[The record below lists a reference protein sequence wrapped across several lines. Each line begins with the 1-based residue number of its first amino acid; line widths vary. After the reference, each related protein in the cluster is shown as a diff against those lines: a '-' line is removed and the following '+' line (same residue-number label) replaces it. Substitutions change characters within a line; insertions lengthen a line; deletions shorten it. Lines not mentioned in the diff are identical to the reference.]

1 MLPEALA
8 ERLYQLMVRVGP
20 LWTQLGLVTRSV
32 WIDRAVLKQAGVT
45 DWWSIRHTTEGKL
58 MNAACAPRFRGTIQ
72 ECMNMS
78 LNHKAIAAQLA
89 IIGEAFLALEGS
101 FRAASG
107 DAGEEGGDA
116 PAGKHVRGGK
126 SAPAGKPATKKAQA
140 EPADADLSIDE
151 VREKLKELVA
161 AKGKEKMVEA
171 LESVGAGKLADVDE
185 SQYQEL
191 VDKAQEFIDE
201 EDEPAP
207 AKKPAAKKGKKAG
220 PTIEEV
226 TEAAKALIAA
236 DKPAYLKLTKKLGK
250 PSEMDESDYAAA
262 IAAYE
267 AAMPEEA
274 DDGDDDDLVL

>member
-1 MLPEALA
+1 MSLLPEALA
-8 ERLYQLMVRVGP
+8 ERLYQLMVRAGP
-20 LWTQLGLVTRSV
+20 LWSQLGPVTRSV
-32 WIDRAVLKQAGVT
+32 WLERAALKRAGVT
-45 DWWSIRHTTEGKL
+45 DWWSIRHTPEGKL

-78 LNHKAIAAQLA
+78 LNHKAIAAQLS
-89 IIGEAFLALEGS
+89 IIGTAYLALEGY

-116 PAGKHVRGGK
+116 PASKPVRGGK
-126 SAPAGKPATKKAQA
+126 SAPASKPAAKKAQA

-201 EDEPAP
+201 DDEPAP

-220 PTIEEV
+220 PTIDEV
-226 TEAAKALIAA
+226 NEAAKALIAA
-236 DKPAYLKLTKKLGK
+236 DKPAYMKLTKKLGK
-250 PSEMDESDYAAA
+250 PSEMDEADYAAA

-267 AAMPEEA
+267 EAMPEEGGE
-274 DDGDDDDLVL
+274 DDELL